1 MESNKWK
8 EFKGRIAPTTVQQL
22 LEHTEE
28 INQQIEKVLVGLF
41 NDMNN
46 HRIKVAEVTSHLD
59 EITEISDE
67 IKQFD
72 QFSQSFLQRIT
83 VLEQALADYSKS
95 KLIMQKKT
103 SRLLVWATINF
114 VISISALLL
123 IAIR

>member
-28 INQQIEKVLVGLF
+28 INQQIEKGLVGLF

-59 EITEISDE
+59 EIAEISDE

-83 VLEQALADYSKS
+83 VLEQALDDYSKS

>member
-114 VISISALLL
+114 VISILALLL

>member
-1 MESNKWK
+1 MGSNKWK

-103 SRLLVWATINF
+103 SRLLVWAIMNF

>member
-28 INQQIEKVLVGLF
+28 IDQQIEKVLVGLF

-59 EITEISDE
+59 EIAEISDE

-83 VLEQALADYSKS
+83 VLEQALDDYSKS

>member
-59 EITEISDE
+59 EIAEISDE

-83 VLEQALADYSKS
+83 VLEQALDDYSKS

>member
-103 SRLLVWATINF
+103 SRLLVWASINF

>member
-103 SRLLVWATINF
+103 SRLLVWASINF

-123 IAIR
+123 FAIR

>member
-28 INQQIEKVLVGLF
+28 IDQQIEKVLVGLF

-59 EITEISDE
+59 EIAEISDE

>member
-1 MESNKWK
+1 M
-8 EFKGRIAPTTVQQL
+8 
-22 LEHTEE
+22 
-28 INQQIEKVLVGLF
+28 LVGLF

-103 SRLLVWATINF
+103 SRLLVWAIMNF